1 MFPVTR
7 ARRLRLNPALR
18 RLVKET
24 SLSVDDL
31 VYPLFLVN
39 GSRIKQE
46 IVSMPGVYRMSP
58 DQATEECLAAEKL
71 GIRAVILF
79 GIPKAKD
86 SSASG
91 AYDDNESVQQG
102 IRAIKENTKLIVIT
116 DVCLCEYMDHG
127 HCGVIK
133 DKCVEND
140 LTLPLLAKTALSHA
154 KAGADIVAP
163 SDMMDGRVHAVRTAL
178 DEASFQNTL
187 ILSYAVKYSSAFYGP
202 FREAAD
208 SAPAFG
214 DRKSYQMDFANRR
227 EALKEALSDVEEGA
241 DMIMVKPALAYLDI
255 IRELREKIN
264 IPLAAYNVSGE
275 YSMIKAAARAGW
287 IDHDAAVLE
296 VLSSIK
302 RAGSDIIITYF
313 AKDAA
318 ELL

>member
-1 MFPVTR
+1 
-7 ARRLRLNPALR
+7 
-18 RLVKET
+18 
-24 SLSVDDL
+24 VDDL
-31 VYPLFLVN
+31 VHPLFLVN
-39 GSRIKQE
+39 GKGIKQE
-46 IVSMPGVYRMSP
+46 IASMPGCYKMSP
-58 DQATEECLAAEKL
+58 DKALEECIAVEKL

-86 SSASG
+86 SGASG

-133 DKCVEND
+133 NNYVEND
-140 LTLPLLAKTALSHA
+140 LSLPLLAKTAVSHA

-163 SDMMDGRVHAVRTAL
+163 SDMMDGRVQAIRTAL
-178 DEASFQNTL
+178 DEAGFQNTL

-202 FREAAD
+202 FRDAAD

-214 DRKSYQMDFANRR
+214 DRKSYQMDCANRR

-255 IRELREKIN
+255 IREVREKVN
-264 IPLAAYNVSGE
+264 VPLAAYNVSGE
-275 YSMIKAAARAGW
+275 YSMIKTAARAGL

-296 VLSSIK
+296 VLTSIK

-318 ELL
+318 GLL